1 MDFKK
6 ILNTAIKVV
15 LPLVIGCLLFWF
27 LYRDTDF
34 DELWALLKSGIRYDI
49 LLFSLVF
56 GLAANIVR
64 AFRWG
69 LLINTLG
76 EHYQMKNLVFAV
88 LGNYAVNL
96 VFPRMG
102 EVWRCGIITKYEK
115 ISFTKLLGTLLIDRV
130 ADAISVGLILVG
142 IVCFNAGFFKT
153 FLANNPDLMI
163 SFPDYWI
170 IILFL
175 IIVAAVG
182 YTFTRLKHLAF
193 VKKSI
198 GVLSNVW
205 EGMKSVWL
213 MDHKGIFIIE
223 TVMIWGLYFVYFY
236 TTFYAFGFTEHLGV
250 RVGLI
255 AFTMSS
261 IGVAVPIQGG
271 LGPWHFMVINTLIVF
286 SVSGGDAKNFAFVV
300 FAVQTLWQAL
310 CGIFGIAAL
319 SVTNKVVDK

>member
-6 ILNTAIKVV
+6 ILNMTIKVV

-27 LYRDTDF
+27 LYRGTDF
-34 DELWALLKSGIRYDI
+34 GELWTLLKRGVRYDI

-64 AFRWG
+64 AVRWG
-69 LLINTLG
+69 LLIDTLG
-76 EHYQMKNLVFAV
+76 EHYKMKNLVFAV

-153 FLANNPDLMI
+153 FLANNPSLMI

-175 IIVAAVG
+175 IIVAAVW
-182 YTFTRLKHLAF
+182 YTFTRLKHLTF
-193 VKKSI
+193 VQKSI

-213 MDHKGIFIIE
+213 MEHKGLFIIE
-223 TVMIWGLYFVYFY
+223 TVMIWGLYFIYFY

-286 SVSGGDAKNFAFVV
+286 SVSGADAKNFAFVV

-319 SVTNKVVDK
+319 SITNKAVDK